1 MKIERKDINKIRPY
15 EKNPRKN
22 DQAVD
27 SLVNSIKA
35 FGFQV
40 PIIIDNNGLIVAGHT
55 RYKAAKKL
63 GLKEVPCITVD
74 ELTDEQVKAFRL
86 ADNKTHELS
95 GWAFDVLFDAMNET
109 EFDMRQFGFGGMM
122 DEDSDPGQE
131 EEESGTKNRTTKQK
145 IADNEEFDLD
155 MFGDDAFSCT
165 CPCCGFKFND

>member
-40 PIIIDNNGLIVAGHT
+40 PIIIDNNGVIV
-55 RYKAAKKL
+55 
-63 GLKEVPCITVD
+63 
-74 ELTDEQVKAFRL
+74 
-86 ADNKTHELS
+86 S